1 MKTIAVIAAPGFEEI
16 ELNAPVDILRRL
28 GHRVL
33 VAGLKSLVIQ
43 GAHEVSLQTDT
54 TMDQIDPEQIDAL
67 VLPGGQGSW
76 VLRDTPEVIDLIQK
90 TYAKG
95 KLVAAIC
102 AAPIALAK
110 AGIIAGKNVTAYPAG
125 PVYEDL
131 KDSIIHKDKMV
142 VQDGTIITGMAPAA
156 ALEFG
161 FAIAANLSTPEAV
174 ADERKAMCMP
184 D

>member
-1 MKTIAVIAAPGFEEI
+1 MMKTVAIVAANGFEEI
-16 ELNAPVDILRRL
+16 ELNATVDILRRL

-33 VAGLKSLVIQ
+33 LAGLGGLTIQ
-43 GAHEVSLQTDT
+43 GAHEVSSLADT
-54 TMDQIDPEQIDAL
+54 TFDQINADDIAAFI
-67 VLPGGQGSW
+67 LPGGEASW
-76 VLRDTPEVIDLIQK
+76 TLRDTPAVIELIQK
-90 TYAKG
+90 VHAQG

-110 AGIIAGKNVTAYPAG
+110 AGILEGKNVTAYPAP

-131 KDSIIHKDKMV
+131 KGAIIHEDKAT
-142 VQDGTIITGMAPAA
+142 VQDGNIITGRGPAA

-161 FAIAANLSTPEAV
+161 FVVGEYLSNPDEV
-174 ADERKAMCMP
+174 AMLRKAMCM